1 MLTRLVIRNFKT
13 FDDVEIE
20 LGERVLFVGPNNS
33 GKTTAL
39 QALALWD
46 IGVKR
51 WLEKRGSG
59 KSAAKPK
66 GITINRRD
74 LLAIPVPAANLF
86 WRNLHTR
93 NIKRASGKTTTKN
106 IRIEVQVDSLA
117 WSCGMEFDY
126 ANAESFYCRPLR
138 QKDGQYMEV
147 PQEAKAARIAYLPPM
162 SGLAANEVRLERG
175 AIDVRLGEGRTAEV
189 LRNLCYQVIDS
200 EDGEA
205 RWQGIAQRV
214 EAIFGAR
221 LDAPQYIAER
231 GEVIMTYRTRT
242 GVRLDLS
249 AAGSGQQQV
258 LLLLAF
264 MTANPGAVLL
274 LDEPDAHLEILRQRQ
289 VYKVL
294 DETAEDIGSQ
304 IVAASHSEV
313 LLNEAADRDLLIAFV
328 GKPHRVDDRGSQ
340 AVKALKEIGFEYY
353 LQAEEKGW
361 VLYLEGATDLN
372 ILQQL
377 ARRLEHPAAK
387 HLETPCVRYVAN
399 QPARV
404 QNHFHGL
411 REAKHDLMGVAIYD
425 RLEKNLVKDPRLEQ
439 YQWRRRELENYLCFP
454 RALVEFAAYEGDRIG
469 DKLFANAW
477 RTCMQE
483 SIKEMEQALSTLGKS
498 APWEEDIKASD
509 EFLKPLFKS
518 FYGKLG
524 QPNLMS
530 KTNYHRLASHIDPQ
544 DIDPEIG
551 RVLDLIAATA
561 EKAKPGYRG

>member
-13 FDDVEIE
+13 LDDVEIE
-20 LGERVLFVGPNNS
+20 LGKRVLFVGPNNS

-51 WLEKRGSG
+51 WLEKRGPG
-59 KSAAKPK
+59 KPPAKRP

-74 LLAIPVPAANLF
+74 LLTVPVPAANLL
-86 WRNLHTR
+86 WRDLRTR
-93 NIKRASGKTTTKN
+93 SGSRTDGKTTTKN
-106 IRIEVQVDSLA
+106 IRIEIQVDSSA

-126 ANAESFYCRPLR
+126 VNAESFHCRPLR
-138 QKDGQYMEV
+138 QKDGQYMAV
-147 PQEAKAARIAYLPPM
+147 PQEAKDARIAYLPPM

-205 RWQGIAQRV
+205 KWKDIAQRV
-214 EAIFGAR
+214 DAMFGAR
-221 LDAPQYIAER
+221 LDVPQYIAER
-231 GEVIMTYRTRT
+231 GEVTMTYCNKK

-249 AAGSGQQQV
+249 ASGRGQQQV

-264 MTANPGAVLL
+264 MTANPGAVML

-294 DETAEDIGSQ
+294 DETAENTGGQ
-304 IVAASHSEV
+304 IIAASHSEV
-313 LLNEAADRDLLIAFV
+313 LLNEAADRDMLIAFV
-328 GKPHRVDDRGSQ
+328 GKPHRIDNRGSQ
-340 AVKALKEIGFEYY
+340 VAKALKEIGFEDY
-353 LQAEEKGW
+353 LQAEERGW
-361 VLYLEGATDLN
+361 VLYLEGSTDLS

-377 ARRLEHPAAK
+377 ARRLEHPAVKYLDAPYM
-387 HLETPCVRYVAN
+387 HPVTNRPERAWE
-399 QPARV
+399 
-404 QNHFHGL
+404 HFHGL
-411 REAKHDLMGVAIYD
+411 REAMPDLVGIAIYD
-425 RLEKNLVKDPRLEQ
+425 RLEKTLMEDPHLEQ
-439 YQWRRRELENYLCFP
+439 YQWRRREIENYLCLP
-454 RALVEFAAYEGDRIG
+454 QVLVEFAAAGGAEHVGA
-469 DKLFANAW
+469 LFANAW

-498 APWEEDIKASD
+498 APWGEDIKASD
-509 EFLKPLFKS
+509 EFLKPLFKR

-524 QPNLMS
+524 QSNLMR
-530 KTNYHRLASHIDPQ
+530 KTNYHRMAAHIDPQ

-551 RVLDLIAATA
+551 RVLDRIAATA
-561 EKAKPGYRG
+561 EKAKPGNRR

>member
-353 LQAEEKGW
+353 LQAEEKG
-361 VLYLEGATDLN
+361 
-372 ILQQL
+372 
-377 ARRLEHPAAK
+377 
-387 HLETPCVRYVAN
+387 CVRT
-399 QPARV
+399 
-404 QNHFHGL
+404 
-411 REAKHDLMGVAIYD
+411 
-425 RLEKNLVKDPRLEQ
+425 
-439 YQWRRRELENYLCFP
+439 
-454 RALVEFAAYEGDRIG
+454 
-469 DKLFANAW
+469 KL
-477 RTCMQE
+477 
-483 SIKEMEQALSTLGKS
+483 L
-498 APWEEDIKASD
+498 
-509 EFLKPLFKS
+509 
-518 FYGKLG
+518 
-524 QPNLMS
+524 
-530 KTNYHRLASHIDPQ
+530 
-544 DIDPEIG
+544 
-551 RVLDLIAATA
+551 
-561 EKAKPGYRG
+561 